1 MSTSLICPQC
11 GSAVP
16 ADAPHGICPRCLLRA
31 GLAADSMPDEPSI
44 AATAGLDGHFE
55 PPTVEELRRLFPQL
69 EVLELLGKGGM
80 GAVYKVRQ
88 PGLDRL
94 AALKILPP
102 QVGRDPAFA
111 ERFNREARAL
121 AKLSHPGIV
130 GVYDFGQTG
139 SLCWI
144 LMEYVDGADLRRA
157 MRSSLSPAEA
167 LAIVPQICDAL
178 QYAHDEG
185 IVHRDIKPEN
195 VLLDRRG
202 RVKIADFGLAK
213 LLGRERPAPSITVAR
228 QVMGTPRYMA
238 PEQMEGSEQVD
249 HRADIYSLG
258 VVFYEL
264 LTGEAPAGRFPPP
277 SQKAHIDVRL
287 DEVVLRSLER
297 EPERR
302 WQQASQITSELR
314 SIAEHGKGAFVA
326 YERPVPLAAVPDG
339 TGSSS
344 FVVYLIAIVNLLTA
358 LMLMALIFADPE
370 IHWIPESAGA
380 AWREWET
387 VSTYLAYALYGTTL
401 LASVGMLL
409 RNSWGRTLTIGTCWA
424 SLAMMVTDTPYVARF
439 YVPQLYEEILAD
451 LLADGTVVEE
461 AQFAA
466 GLVVFVFF
474 GTLVPVTLGWLLFQ
488 IVYLNRQS
496 VATAFDGPAGQR
508 TNALLQALVWAPA
521 VALLT
526 IGGAAYMILLATT

>member
-1 MSTSLICPQC
+1 MSNSLICPQC

-16 ADAPHGICPRCLLRA
+16 SDAPQGICPRCLLRA
-31 GLAADSMPDEPSI
+31 GLGSESLAQGEAV
-44 AATAGLDGHFE
+44 AATAGLGGPFE

-69 EVLELLGKGGM
+69 EVEELLGKGGM

-94 AALKILPP
+94 AALKILPS
-102 QVGRDPAFA
+102 QVGRDAAFA
-111 ERFNREARAL
+111 ERFKREAQAL
-121 AKLSHPGIV
+121 ARLSHPGIV

-157 MRSSLSPAEA
+157 IRGSLSPAEA

-213 LLGRERPAPSITVAR
+213 LLGRERPAAPLTVTR

-264 LTGEAPAGRFPPP
+264 LTGEAPIGRFQPP
-277 SQKAHIDVRL
+277 SHKAQIDVRL

-302 WQQASQITSELR
+302 WQQASQIKSELH
-314 SIAEHGKGAFVA
+314 SIAETGMGALVA
-326 YERPVPLAAVPDG
+326 YAPPAALAPAKA
-339 TGSSS
+339 TGALWIL
-344 FVVYLIAIVNLLTA
+344 VYVIAAVNLLTA
-358 LMLMALIFADPE
+358 LLLMYMISADPE
-370 IHWIPESAGA
+370 VNWIPESAGA
-380 AWREWET
+380 SWRAWET
-387 VSTYLAYALYGTTL
+387 VSTYLAYALYGMTL
-401 LASVGMLL
+401 LASVGMILGK
-409 RNSWGRTLTIGTCWA
+409 SWGRTLTLGTCWA
-424 SLAMMVTDTPYVARF
+424 SLAMIVTDTPYIARF
-439 YVPQLYEEILAD
+439 YVPQTYRDILAD
-451 LLADGTVVEE
+451 LSTGTSDLNAEVNATMIVI
-461 AQFAA
+461 A
-466 GLVVFVFF
+466 LL
-474 GTLVPVTLGWLLFQ
+474 GTIVPVALAWLLFQ
-488 IVYLNRQS
+488 IVYLNRRS
-496 VATAFDGPAGQR
+496 VAVAFDGSTGHR
-508 TNALLQALVWAPA
+508 TNPWAQALVWAPA
-521 VALLT
+521 VALLSV
-526 IGGAAYMILLATT
+526 GGVAFAILLTTMQT

>member
-1 MSTSLICPQC
+1 MSASLICPNC
-11 GSAVP
+11 NSPVP
-16 ADAPHGICPRCLLRA
+16 SDAPQGMCPRCLLRA
-31 GLAADSMPDEPSI
+31 GLAGQSLAGDPSV
-44 AATAGLDGHFE
+44 AATAGPDGRFE
-55 PPTVEELRRLFPQL
+55 PPSPDELRRLFPQL
-69 EVLELLGKGGM
+69 EILELLGQGGM

-102 QVGRDPAFA
+102 QIGRDPAFA
-111 ERFNREARAL
+111 RRFEREARAL
-121 AKLSHPGIV
+121 ARLSHPGIV

-157 MRSSLSPAEA
+157 MKSSLSPAEA

-185 IVHRDIKPEN
+185 VVHRDIKPEN

-213 LLGRERPAPSITVAR
+213 LLGRELPAPSLTAMR

-277 SQKAHIDVRL
+277 SHKARIDVRL

-302 WQQASQITSELR
+302 WQQASQIKSQLH
-314 SIAEHGKGAFVA
+314 SIAESPGQAIAAYEAPMSLAAAQAPASPPIVAYAIGVSNFVA
-326 YERPVPLAAVPDG
+326 AVVLM
-339 TGSSS
+339 
-344 FVVYLIAIVNLLTA
+344 FLIAG
-358 LMLMALIFADPE
+358 DPDMN
-370 IHWIPESAGA
+370 WIPESAGRV
-380 AWREWET
+380 WRYWET
-387 VSTYLAYALYGTTL
+387 VSTYLSYALYGLTL
-401 LASVGMLL
+401 LASVGLLL
-409 RNSWGRTLTIGTCWA
+409 RRSWGRTLTVGTCWA
-424 SLAMMVTDTPYVARF
+424 SLATLVTDTPYIARF
-439 YVPQLYEEILAD
+439 YLPQLYAEIVVD
-451 LLADGTVVEE
+451 LTADGTALPDAELLSAFFV
-461 AQFAA
+461 F
-466 GLVVFVFF
+466 LVV
-474 GTLVPVTLGWLLFQ
+474 GTLMPIMLAWLLFQ
-488 IVYLNRQS
+488 VIYLNRQS
-496 VATAFDGPAGQR
+496 VVVAFDGPDGQR
-508 TNALLQALVWAPA
+508 SNALSQALVWAPA
-521 VALLT
+521 VGLLT
-526 IGGAAYMILLATT
+526 LGGVAYAILLIAF